1 MPGRKDCITIKVN
14 GIKEKV
20 QKKVLLSTVMEA
32 YELFK
37 IDHPEVK
44 VGKSTFANL
53 RPLYIVPIS
62 KKDHSV
68 CCCKYHENFDMIC
81 EGLRSCIKEL
91 PTTDTLIQMSVCQPS
106 SKACNLGDC
115 KKM

>member
-44 VGKSTFANL
+44 VGKSTFAHL
-53 RPLYIVPIS
+53 
-62 KKDHSV
+62 H
-68 CCCKYHENFDMIC
+68 
-81 EGLRSCIKEL
+81 
-91 PTTDTLIQMSVCQPS
+91 TLFLLAKRITLFAAANITKS
-106 SKACNLGDC
+106 LI
-115 KKM
+115 